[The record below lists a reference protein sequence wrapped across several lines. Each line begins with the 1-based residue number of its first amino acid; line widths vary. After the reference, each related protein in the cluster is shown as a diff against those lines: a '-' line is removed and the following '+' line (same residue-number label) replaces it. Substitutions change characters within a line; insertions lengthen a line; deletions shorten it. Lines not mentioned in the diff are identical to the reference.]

1 MDALLAQLSTS
12 LPQAHTLDQLAR
24 PLLEMLGRVT
34 GLESTYLTTIDRDAD
49 TQTIQIARNTGSLAM
64 AEGLTVPWSDTL
76 CKRALDSGCL
86 ATSQVDMLWADSE
99 AARRL
104 GIKTYMT
111 SPIRGDGGE
120 LLGTLCAASPRRE
133 PIGGDAETLLR
144 LFSTLVSQFLQR
156 ERLMTELRLANE
168 RLTTYALTDAL
179 TGLPNRRA
187 LFDDLQRLL
196 NRAVRDGTSVL
207 VGCIDLD
214 GFKAIND
221 RHGHQVGDRF
231 LEAVAQ
237 RLSLELR
244 GSDLLA
250 RMGGDEFVVVGPGA
264 DLTQWPAQEGALI
277 EHGEPHLAAR
287 TLQQRATLATV
298 GRFELGDQ
306 VLHYAGAS
314 VGVVA
319 LNPVGLSAEEALQL
333 ADARMYEVKRRRH
346 QQAQHASAATGD
358 HAGIVP
364 TAEGGAPTSASA
376 STTSAS
382 SSSTPSLT

>member
-1 MDALLAQLSTS
+1 M
-12 LPQAHTLDQLAR
+12 
-24 PLLEMLGRVT
+24 
-34 GLESTYLTTIDRDAD
+34 AD
-49 TQTIQIARNTGSLAM
+49 
-64 AEGLTVPWSDTL
+64 
-76 CKRALDSGCL
+76 
-86 ATSQVDMLWADSE
+86 
-99 AARRL
+99 
-104 GIKTYMT
+104 
-111 SPIRGDGGE
+111 
-120 LLGTLCAASPRRE
+120 
-133 PIGGDAETLLR
+133 LR
-144 LFSTLVSQFLQR
+144 T
-156 ERLMTELRLANE
+156 ANE

-221 RHGHQVGDRF
+221 RYGHQVGDRF
-231 LEAVAQ
+231 LQAVAQ

-264 DLTQWPAQEGALI
+264 DMTDAPAPNGPQI
-277 EHGEPHLAAR
+277 DRGEPQLAAR

-298 GRFELGDQ
+298 GRFELGEQ

-333 ADARMYEVKRRRH
+333 ADARMYEVKRGRH
-346 QQAQHASAATGD
+346 QQAQSGQSGESDQSGQRVHPAPSAPKVEA
-358 HAGIVP
+358 IVP
-364 TAEGGAPTSASA
+364 GTTAPHA
-376 STTSAS
+376 
-382 SSSTPSLT
+382 